1 LEPNDQVKLTD
12 AIEVVK
18 QEGNFDSLDNKAIEK
33 ALIMVAENIVEFKF
47 IRLTKSIKRLDMQ
60 SNIISEEIDKLFE
73 KFDTIK
79 SDF

>member
-1 LEPNDQVKLTD
+1 MEPNDQVKLTD